1 MELIGAYKQLEV
13 YKRVITSGPACDNIQ
28 SVIKNTIS
36 GKCIHMEKIYLDK
49 IGSCSTNYIIFG
61 YYHSPK
67 IYSCIYE
74 ALKDS
79 GLNDEEIDNII
90 TFLRF

>member
-1 MELIGAYKQLEV
+1 ML
-13 YKRVITSGPACDNIQ
+13 NINQ
-28 SVIKNTIS
+28 
-36 GKCIHMEKIYLDK
+36 KIN
-49 IGSCSTNYIIFG
+49 NYGINN
-61 YYHSPK
+61 SPK

-74 ALKDS
+74 ALKDN